1 MPEALIKD
9 LGPCQVKF
17 NGVDLGQ
24 TKGGVKFR
32 DSMSQVEVV
41 EDQAG
46 TTPVDHILTGRK
58 ISVEVP
64 MSRSTLAQL
73 VTVIPGASSMGSY
86 AVIKNHAGIARY
98 STAQKLELIP
108 LVDGVA
114 GADALT
120 IFKASPITDIELAF
134 DNENQRIYKVTF
146 NVFPD
151 AINGN
156 RLYQIGNIVA

>member
-9 LGPCQVKF
+9 LGPCQITF
-17 NGVDLGQ
+17 DGVDLGK
-24 TKGGVKFR
+24 TKGGVIFR
-32 DSMSQVEVV
+32 DSMNQVEVN

-46 TTPVDHILTGRK
+46 STPVDHILTGRK

-86 AVIKNHAGIARY
+86 AVIKNHAGIARA
-98 STAQKLELIP
+98 SDAAQLILAP

-114 GADALT
+114 SADRIT
-120 IFKASPITDIELAF
+120 IFKASPVTDIELTF
-134 DNENQRIYKVTF
+134 DNENQRVYKVTF
-146 NVFPD
+146 NVYPD
-151 AINGN
+151 ADNGN
-156 RLYQIGNIVA
+156 RLYQIGN